1 MRHLATI
8 RKISAT
14 VPIVGVDK
22 ICTYIIDGW
31 RVVDSIGKY
40 KVSDLVVYCEV
51 DSFIPT
57 TVAPFLTK
65 PEHFPKEY
73 NGVQGERLKTIRLRG
88 QLSQGLILPLSTLD
102 PFVESD
108 LSYLPIGTDVTEIL
122 NIQKWEVPEAAG
134 TVRQAKGSFPLFLR
148 KTDQERVQN
157 LVRDIAARA
166 GETFEVTIKV
176 DGSSLTAYHYNGEL
190 GVCSRNLN
198 LKEVEGS
205 AFWNIVKK
213 EQILDKIISTGRNLA
228 VQGELL
234 APNIQAN
241 HEKVVKPEFHCF
253 SVFDIDAQT
262 YLLPGERVELCKQ
275 LNIPHVPIV
284 DSNFVLNHTVN
295 QLLEMAEG
303 KGMNKGVKREGLVF
317 KSNTSQFSFK
327 AISNSYLLKKDEDAK
342 R

>member
-14 VPIVGVDK
+14 IPIVGADK
-22 ICTYIIDGW
+22 ICTYVIDGW

-40 KVSDLVVYCEV
+40 KVNDLVVYCEV
-51 DSFIPT
+51 DSFIPP

-88 QLSQGLILPLSTLD
+88 QLSQGLVLPLSTLD

-157 LVRDIAARA
+157 LVRDIAERA

-241 HEKVVKPEFHCF
+241 HEKVTKPEFHCF

-284 DSNFVLNHTVN
+284 DSNFVLNHTVD

-303 KGMNKGVKREGLVF
+303 EGMNNGVKREGLVF

-327 AISNSYLLKKDEDAK
+327 AISNSYLLKKG
-342 R
+342 